1 MAGPHEPIADDE
13 ALYRCVPARPE
24 YCDPSRQPWLAPQAF
39 RPRKRDT
46 TGISL
51 YRARFTT
58 PAEAAAVL
66 PGPSYYVAVLWA
78 GALRERG
85 IDVVSAPTESGPP
98 GHTEVPQLRYETRR
112 CALQEGWQRLLAQV
126 LCKEVLGPF
135 PGRGAR
141 TGP

>member
-1 MAGPHEPIADDE
+1 MTHVLAVDCGTSNLKAGVVSPTGDMLAHSRRPIQ
-13 ALYRCVPARPE
+13 LH
-24 YCDPSRQPWLAPQAF
+24 S
-39 RPRKRDT
+39 
-46 TGISL
+46 
-51 YRARFTT
+51 

-66 PGPSYYVAVLWA
+66 PGPSYPVAKLRA